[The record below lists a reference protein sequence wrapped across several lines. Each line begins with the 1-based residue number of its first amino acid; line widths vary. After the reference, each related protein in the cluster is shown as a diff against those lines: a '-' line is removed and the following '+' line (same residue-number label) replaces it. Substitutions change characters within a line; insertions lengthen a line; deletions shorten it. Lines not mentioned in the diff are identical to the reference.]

1 MPASR
6 TVGEER
12 SLEVQVGPFFGVDV
26 RPSRVFLWTGPNRGT
41 RRIVPLSHRPRTMV
55 VPRRRRQFRA
65 GPVEVTLL
73 GNPLV
78 TLGQAGI
85 AAARVARRG
94 RREIARGPLGR
105 GEE

>member
-1 MPASR
+1 MPASK

-12 SLEVQVGPFFGVDV
+12 SFEVQIGPLFGVDV
-26 RPSRVFLWTGPNRGT
+26 RPSRVFVWTGADRQA
-41 RRIVPLSHRPRTMV
+41 RRIVPLGRPPRTMV

-73 GNPLV
+73 GNPLL

-85 AAARVARRG
+85 SAARAARRG
-94 RREIARGPLGR
+94 RRAISSGGSR
-105 GEE
+105 

>member
-1 MPASR
+1 MPPVPVSR

-12 SLEVQVGPFFGVDV
+12 SLEVQIGPLFGVDV
-26 RPSRVFLWTGPNRGT
+26 RPSRVFVWTGPDRQA
-41 RRIVPLSHRPRTMV
+41 RRIVPLGRPPRTMV

-73 GNPLV
+73 GNPLL

-85 AAARVARRG
+85 AAARAARRG
-94 RREIARGPLGR
+94 RREIPSGR
-105 GEE
+105 

>member
-1 MPASR
+1 MPVSR

-12 SLEVQVGPFFGVDV
+12 SFEVQIGPLFGVDV
-26 RPSRVFLWTGPNRGT
+26 RPSRVFVWTGSDRRG
-41 RRIVPLSHRPRTMV
+41 RRIVHLGRAPRTMV

-73 GNPLV
+73 GNPLL

-85 AAARVARRG
+85 AAARAVRRG
-94 RREIARGPLGR
+94 RREISSGR
-105 GEE
+105 